1 MATATTGTATKRKIT
16 VQSGNPS
23 KLLFT
28 PGPLTTSDT
37 VKGVMLRDLGSLDR
51 DFLAAV
57 RNIRTRLL
65 ALGPYP
71 AENFESILMQG
82 SGTFVVES
90 VISTAIPY
98 DGKLLVLVNGA
109 YGRRIGQMARVH
121 GIDLEVFEVAENKK
135 FTAKLVAEYLQTHSG
150 FTHVAVVHCETTSG
164 MLNCVDEIGPVV
176 RAAGA
181 SYIVDA
187 MSSFGAVP
195 IDVVGAHIDFLI
207 SSANKCIEGVPGFGF
222 IIANRRA
229 LEAAKGNAR
238 TLSLDF
244 YDQWAGME
252 ADGHFRFTPPIQTIL
267 AFEQALNEL
276 DEEGGVSARGERYR
290 QNHATLCRGMK
301 ALGFEIYLAEEDQ
314 SFIITSF
321 RYLSDPAF
329 QFAAFYERLWKL
341 GFAIY
346 PGKLSKE
353 LCFRIGTIGRI
364 NTADI
369 EALLSAIS
377 SVLNDMG
384 VYANN
389 DVAQEPA
396 SAPIQ

>member
-1 MATATTGTATKRKIT
+1 MTAD
-16 VQSGNPS
+16 SGNHS

-28 PGPLTTSDT
+28 PGPLTTSST
-37 VKGVMLRDLGSLDR
+37 VKGAMLRDLGSLDS
-51 DFLAAV
+51 DFLATV

-71 AENFESILMQG
+71 LENYECILMQG

-90 VISTAIPY
+90 VISSAIPW

-109 YGRRIGQMARVH
+109 YGRRIAQQARVY
-121 GIDLEVFEVAENKK
+121 GIDLEVVELAENKK
-135 FTAKLVAEYLQTHSG
+135 FTAELVSDYLTAAAD

-164 MLNCVDEIGPVV
+164 MLNCVEEIGHVV
-176 RAAGA
+176 HHAGA

-195 IDVVGAHIDFLI
+195 IDMVGAHIDFLI

-222 IIANRRA
+222 VLANRRA
-229 LEAAKGNAR
+229 LEAAKGHAR
-238 TLSLDF
+238 TLSLDL

-276 DEEGGVSARGERYR
+276 DEEGGVSARGARYR
-290 QNHATLCRGMK
+290 QNHVALCRGMK

-321 RYLSDPAF
+321 RYPSDPAF
-329 QFAAFYERLWKL
+329 QFADFYERLWKL

-346 PGKLSKE
+346 PGKLSHE
-353 LCFRIGTIGRI
+353 SCFRIGTIGRI
-364 NTADI
+364 TTADI
-369 EALLSAIS
+369 EALLSAIG
-377 SVLNDMG
+377 SVLHDMG
-384 VYANN
+384 VCSNSE
-389 DVAQEPA
+389 VTQEPA
-396 SAPIQ
+396 SVRTP